1 MAYIPTLL
9 RRPGYI
15 TVRRTTSYCRTT
27 RTSSPPPIDGY
38 CHRWR
43 GAMPYARRS
52 GGGGGTRRGRRT
64 TSCPRDVGVATK
76 APLPKKKGWG
86 ANPAIPHDLP
96 RVPDGKRQRE
106 VGCHHS
112 GLSRPGTSPRT
123 ISCSIGME
131 PRPRDGVPE
140 ATNKKKAPPTP
151 DHLGPGHSA
160 PRLRTFERRRL
171 PNGAYPSQFL
181 ERGSI

>member
-43 GAMPYARRS
+43 GVMPHARRS

-96 RVPDGKRQRE
+96 RADPRESYAENNFVQQRHGATPKRR
-106 VGCHHS
+106 C
-112 GLSRPGTSPRT
+112 PG
-123 ISCSIGME
+123 GYQ
-131 PRPRDGVPE
+131 
-140 ATNKKKAPPTP
+140 KAPPTP

-160 PRLRTFERRRL
+160 PRLRTSERRRL